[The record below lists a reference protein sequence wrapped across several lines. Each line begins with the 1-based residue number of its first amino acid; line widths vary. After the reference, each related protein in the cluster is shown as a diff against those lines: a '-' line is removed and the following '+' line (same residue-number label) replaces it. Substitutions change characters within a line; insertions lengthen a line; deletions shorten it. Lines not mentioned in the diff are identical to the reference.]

1 MLKKVTFLILLL
13 IIFSACSSK
22 YQKLLKSTDNADKY
36 EKSIKYYED
45 GDYYRALQLFDQLMP
60 IYRGTE
66 KAKKIY
72 YYYAYSY
79 YGDDNYMLASYHF
92 RNYALTFPK
101 SDKTEEC
108 LFMSAYCKYL
118 DSPDYNLDQT
128 DTYQA
133 IKQLQ
138 LFTDKY
144 PKSKRIPECNELIDK
159 LRLKLETK
167 NYQLAKLYFKTENYK
182 AAIYSFNN
190 LLKDYPDTKNKEK
203 GLFYIL
209 KANYLYASNSIESK
223 RQERYN
229 STVKAYN
236 TFISVFPLSLL
247 KKEAESIY
255 NNSLKEINK
264 LKTQNS

>member
-1 MLKKVTFLILLL
+1 
-13 IIFSACSSK
+13 
-22 YQKLLKSTDNADKY
+22 
-36 EKSIKYYED
+36 
-45 GDYYRALQLFDQLMP
+45 
-60 IYRGTE
+60 
-66 KAKKIY
+66 
-72 YYYAYSY
+72 
-79 YGDDNYMLASYHF
+79 MLASYHF

-247 KKEAESIY
+247 KSIPS
-255 NNSLKEINK
+255 NLLSGIDLLSALIFVLDFLVASALIFFSSALKIVVNFF
-264 LKTQNS
+264 SF